1 MMILVMAANIK
12 RAVEG
17 HLNGLT
23 PTPDTLSRTH
33 TLLGLDS
40 TLTCDFEL
48 GFIKSILH
56 FQRGI
61 ASC

>member
-40 TLTCDFEL
+40 TLMHDFEL
-48 GFIKSILH
+48 GFIKSIWY
-56 FQRGI
+56 
-61 ASC
+61 C